1 MLGLEH
7 QLVEVG
13 ACFLLKANKQYLYTN
28 FCCVPGEVFGLEGQ
42 GLAVCNQR
50 ESMRLLPS

>member
-7 QLVEVG
+7 QPVEVG

-28 FCCVPGEVFGLEGQ
+28 FCCVPGGVFGLEGQ

-50 ESMRLLPS
+50 ESRRLLPS

>member
-7 QLVEVG
+7 QPVEVG

-28 FCCVPGEVFGLEGQ
+28 FCCVPGGVFGLEGQ
-42 GLAVCNQR
+42 GLAV
-50 ESMRLLPS
+50 